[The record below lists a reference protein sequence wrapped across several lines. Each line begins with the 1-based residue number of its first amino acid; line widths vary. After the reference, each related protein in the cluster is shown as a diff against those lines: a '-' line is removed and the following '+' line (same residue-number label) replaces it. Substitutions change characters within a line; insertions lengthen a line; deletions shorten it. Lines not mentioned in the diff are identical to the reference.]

1 LADETI
7 IMAPATAQPLSF
19 ESEGNAGNT
28 HENLR
33 EIFEIESCRRLRR
46 LENSIRSARKL
57 GTILDSSDDDH
68 AGRGVDARIEDGA
81 SRRQRVA

>member
-1 LADETI
+1 MADETI
-7 IMAPATAQPLSF
+7 IMTPATAQPLSF
-19 ESEGNAGNT
+19 ESVGNAGNT
-28 HENLR
+28 HENFR
-33 EIFEIESCRRLRR
+33 ETFAVERFRRRGR
-46 LENSIRSARKL
+46 LEDSIRSARKL